1 LRLRALAIAMLAA
14 IPAAAATAQQP
25 PSDGATDL
33 PVFGPEVP
41 RGSLVRSPAADVPP
55 SAKIVDGELGDWSG
69 SATRYGGSLVFSRG
83 ELVYQDH
90 IWDAH
95 GADDGG
101 DASRLALLDP
111 LADRVPQTYRL
122 DPAYQADI
130 PGQFGIPTPNC
141 DQCQAEPRYGDLESA
156 DASDLAEVR
165 VAADA
170 SDVFLL
176 ARTTT
181 LASSQQTA
189 LLVLADTAAG
199 STERT
204 VPFHSELKTK
214 EAELAFLLAGNRGW
228 QADLAT
234 DTVTP
239 LPAGSVATNPAGY
252 ANAIEARLPRSLVG
266 GERVRLAVASGPLDP
281 NTVAADPSTA
291 PPGFKDSGLPS
302 NVANVAFRTDEPVRE
317 WFEKRQALALH
328 ARSIDDFFVAAD
340 LARLT
345 AGASEDF
352 RPGPG
357 YHDRLFTSSERISS
371 EGGSNGILQRYGVFL
386 PSGYDGS
393 AQRPLQLWLHWRGGT
408 AHQGAALAPRIFKNL
423 GEDRGAIVVS
433 PHGRGTSRWY
443 VGLGHADF
451 REVWDDVHASFAVDE
466 DRTYTAGHS
475 MGGWGS
481 YLLSILYPDRFAG
494 AFPVAGPVT
503 QGAWT
508 GADFERCDEIKHEGE
523 DATPCY
529 IGANEG
535 DPRVQHTRRLL
546 ENLRNVPLVN
556 FHGAA
561 DELVPVTG
569 VTLQMERMVELGYR
583 HRYYLFPAYE
593 HYSHPLVDQWSEG
606 GRYLHSFTRDP
617 NPSRVTYKRDMPF
630 ERATETVQS
639 DKIEFDFDFDSAYWM
654 SELEPVDEQQGVAY
668 FDGSTRAKPA
678 APYVTT
684 PEAGGPAAPGQT
696 GPYGMTGLAW
706 TPNPLADA
714 PAASNGFD
722 ATVNGARAV
731 KLDLARMQ
739 IDSGRRIDA
748 EVKNDEPLE
757 LRLRGGW
764 PSLPGV
770 SVNGE
775 PVPAALGDGVLTFE
789 LDEGTNRIVIEPPPP
804 APGPGGDPDGSGG
817 SDTGS
822 GRDGEGGGDAGGGS
836 EGGAGGGTGSPIVL
850 PSNDD
855 CLSPRQVSLRIH
867 QPRRGRIVAVRAY
880 VNGRRVLRKV
890 ARRRGVRSVTIRGL
904 PEGRFSLRVVAVW
917 SNGHQTIST
926 RRYDGCRKGRP
937 KTRVR
942 RGGRRR

>member
-1 LRLRALAIAMLAA
+1 LRLRALVIAVLAA
-14 IPAAAATAQQP
+14 FPAAAATAQQP
-25 PSDGATDL
+25 PTDGATDP
-33 PVFGPEVP
+33 PVLGAEVP
-41 RGSLVRSPAADVPP
+41 RGALELTPAADVAP
-55 SAKIVDGELGDWSG
+55 SAKVVDGELGDWSG
-69 SATRYGGSLVFSRG
+69 GATRYGGSLRLSHG

-101 DASRLALLDP
+101 DAQRLATLDP
-111 LADRVPQTYRL
+111 LADLVPQTYRL

-130 PGQFGIPTPNC
+130 PGQFGIPTPDC
-141 DQCQAEPRYGDLESA
+141 DQCQAEPRYGDLEGA

-170 SDVFLL
+170 SDVFVL

-181 LASSQQTA
+181 LASSEQTA
-189 LLVLADTAAG
+189 LLVLADTADG
-199 STERT
+199 STERE
-204 VPFHSELKTK
+204 VQFASGLKTK
-214 EAELAFLLAGNRGW
+214 EAELAFLLAGSQGW

-234 DTVTP
+234 GAITP

-266 GERVRLAVASGPLDP
+266 DEGIRLAVASGPIDP
-281 NTVAADPSTA
+281 TTVAADPTTA
-291 PPGFKDSGLPS
+291 PPDFKDSGLPS

-328 ARSIDDFFVAAD
+328 ARSIDAFFAAAE
-340 LARLT
+340 LERLT

-357 YHDRLFTSSERISS
+357 YHDRLFTSSERISR

-393 AQRPLQLWLHWRGGT
+393 AEHPLQLWLHWRGGT
-408 AHQGAALAPRIFKNL
+408 AHQGAALAPRIFKHL

-494 AFPVAGPVT
+494 SFPVAGPVT

-508 GADFERCDEIKHEGE
+508 GADFEGCDEFEFDG
-523 DATPCY
+523 ATPCY
-529 IGANEG
+529 IEANG
-535 DPRVQHTRRLL
+535 SDPRAQHTRRLL

-556 FHGAA
+556 FQGAA
-561 DELVPVTG
+561 DELVPVSG
-569 VTLQMERMVELGYR
+569 VTLQMERMIELGYR
-583 HRYYLFPAYE
+583 HRYYLFPSYE

-639 DKIEFDFDFDSAYWM
+639 EGIEFDFDFDSAYWM
-654 SELEPVDEQQGVAY
+654 SELEPVDEQQGVAF
-668 FDGSTRAKPA
+668 FDGSTRAKPE
-678 APYVTT
+678 APHVAT
-684 PEAGGPAAPGQT
+684 PEAGGPAASGQT
-696 GPYGMTGLAW
+696 GPYEMTGLAW
-706 TPNPLADA
+706 TANPLAGA
-714 PAASNGFD
+714 PEASNGFD

-731 KLDLARMQ
+731 RLDLGRMQ

-764 PSLPGV
+764 PSLP
-770 SVNGE
+770 SVTVNDE
-775 PVPAALGDGVLTFE
+775 PVGAALSDGTLTFDLE
-789 LDEGTNRIVIEPPPP
+789 EGTNLIVIEPPP
-804 APGPGGDPDGSGG
+804 APPGNGSNGSDNGSNGSDADAGGQGGGG
-817 SDTGS
+817 SPG
-822 GRDGEGGGDAGGGS
+822 GGGD
-836 EGGAGGGTGSPIVL
+836 GTGNPVL

-855 CLSPRQVSLRIH
+855 CLPPREVSLRIH
-867 QPRRGRIVAVRAY
+867 QPRRGRIVAVNAY

-890 ARRRGVRSVTIRGL
+890 SRRRGVRSVTIRRL
-904 PEGRFSLRVVAVW
+904 PQGRFSLRVVAIW
-917 SNGHQTIST
+917 SNGHQTISS